1 MADISISVFQL
12 PIIQSFAVSAG
23 FGVEGVAGLEAGICV
38 ALWLAA
44 GLVFAEG
51 LEVAGLVL
59 TVDFLEEAAVCS
71 AVLGITEAAVLPV
84 SETAETED
92 VSVFSEETSP
102 LFFASLQAARKQ
114 KRLIAKNALTI
125 LLIFYIPNQKS
136 AQPKPRTE
144 KRMTPLAATQI
155 LTDHKSM

>member
-1 MADISISVFQL
+1 ME
-12 PIIQSFAVSAG
+12 AG
-23 FGVEGVAGLEAGICV
+23 FCV
-38 ALWLAA
+38 VPWLAA

-51 LEVAGLVL
+51 LEVAGLL
-59 TVDFLEEAAVCS
+59 LAVDVLEEAAVCA
-71 AVLGITEAAVLPV
+71 AVLGITEAVVLPV
-84 SETAETED
+84 SETAEAED
-92 VSVFSEETSP
+92 ISVFPEETSP
-102 LFFASLQAARKQ
+102 PFSALLQAARKQ

-125 LLIFYIPNQKS
+125 LLNAYIPNQKS